1 MDARHGTP
9 ASRGEPYGG
18 GQFINS
24 ERAIGIKHTL
34 PESIIEAMKT
44 FVRVRTR
51 VLPGRRIE
59 VSDPSL
65 PEGEEVDVLVLSASP
80 PSSKS
85 INLYEWFHRRPPQ
98 PKPRGAESW
107 EAYEQLLKRERD
119 AWE

>member
-1 MDARHGTP
+1 M
-9 ASRGEPYGG
+9 
-18 GQFINS
+18 
-24 ERAIGIKHTL
+24 
-34 PESIIEAMKT
+34 MKT

-107 EAYEQLLKRERD
+107 EAYEQLLKQERD